1 MSPTASDS
9 SRSPGSPG
17 SPVSPASAAR
27 REREQAPRGPS
38 LVVLTGRETVRRV
51 RPRSPSRLD
60 LRLLVPVVVAWPVT
74 AFWGLV
80 APVWLVTTA
89 AAVALATGV
98 LTAVA
103 GTARDHG
110 CRGRGRVMRSRGA
123 AGRGSWSGHQG
134 LRAVTSACALLGLL
148 LGAAAGHRA
157 VRTAGPVESLASER
171 AVVTLDATVAA
182 EPRAV
187 RGPGPAAAE
196 HPPAAAIT
204 VVRLDVSQVSGRGR
218 TTHVSAPVL
227 VIGRGAAW
235 SALRWH
241 DSVQL
246 VVRLGPAEPGDDV
259 VAVATPKGP
268 VQVVAGPGGVF
279 EAADVVRDRFRAATS
294 GLWPDARGLV
304 PALVVGDTSQTPP
317 DLTAVMLATGLSHLS
332 AVSGSNV
339 TFVLA
344 AVLWL
349 CGLVGVRR
357 RWRPPVAALGLL
369 GFVVL
374 ARPEPSVVRAAVMGL
389 VGLLAL
395 STSRR
400 RAGVP
405 ALAGAIAVLLVWD
418 PWLARSYGFALSS
431 VATLGLLVLA
441 GPWGRTIARRLPG
454 PLKPLGPVLA
464 IPVAAQAVCAPLVV
478 PLQGSVSFVAVL
490 ANLLAAPFVAPTTLL
505 GVGVALVAVVWVPG
519 AAWLAWA
526 AALPAQAIAV
536 VARWSAD
543 LPFGSISWG
552 DSAGAAVLLAVLTA
566 GVVATAPWAWHR
578 SRHRPTVAVAVVVL
592 TAGLGL
598 PTAPIAWP
606 PPGWALIACDVGQ
619 GDGLVVDN
627 GSGHV
632 VVIDAGPDPE
642 PMRSCLD
649 RLGATNVDLLV
660 LTHYHA
666 DHVGGL
672 AAVLELP
679 VAEIRASPV
688 LDPPAEATR
697 VARLAAAARVPMGE
711 LRAGQR
717 VTVGSVAAD
726 VWWPARRI
734 DAGSVPNN
742 GSVVLTL
749 HVHGMSILLAGDI
762 EREAAAQVL
771 QESARDPGRWGRI
784 DVLKV
789 AHHGSSNR
797 DDRLLDR
804 VAGRLAVISVGE
816 GNDYGHPAPATLT
829 ALQERGFEI
838 HRTDLEGD
846 VAVVADGGQVRA
858 VGR

>member
-1 MSPTASDS
+1 MTAPTSP
-9 SRSPGSPG
+9 R
-17 SPVSPASAAR
+17 R
-27 REREQAPRGPS
+27 REREQKPRGPS

-51 RPRSPSRLD
+51 RPRSSLRLD
-60 LRLLVPVVVAWPVT
+60 LRLLVPVVLAWPVV

-89 AAVALATGV
+89 ALAALASGV
-98 LTAVA
+98 LTGVA
-103 GTARDHG
+103 GARG
-110 CRGRGRVMRSRGA
+110 TQGSA
-123 AGRGSWSGHQG
+123 AGRLARWDRGAGRHDPWSGHPG
-134 LRAVTSACALLGLL
+134 LRAAAAGCAVLGLL

-157 VRTAGPVESLASER
+157 ARTAGPVGDLASER
-171 AVVTLDATVAA
+171 AVVSLDATVAA
-182 EPRAV
+182 EPRPV
-187 RGPGPAAAE
+187 HGSGPAADE
-196 HPPAAAIT
+196 RPAAAAVT
-204 VVRLDVSQVSGRGR
+204 VVRLDVTQVSGRGR
-218 TTHVSAPVL
+218 TTSVSTPVL
-227 VIGRGAAW
+227 VIGRGTAW
-235 SALRWH
+235 SALHWH
-241 DSVQL
+241 DHVQL

-268 VQVVAGPGGVF
+268 VRVVEGPGGIF

-294 GLWPDARGLV
+294 SLWPDARGLV

-349 CGLVGVRR
+349 CGVVGVRR
-357 RWRPPVAALGLL
+357 RWRPPVAALGLVA
-369 GFVVL
+369 FVVL

-405 ALAGAIAVLLVWD
+405 ALAAAVAVLLVWD
-418 PWLARSYGFALSS
+418 PWLARSYGFALST

-441 GPWGRTIARRLPG
+441 QPWGRTMSRRLPG
-454 PLKPLGPVLA
+454 PLKPFGPVLA
-464 IPVAAQAVCAPLVV
+464 IPIAAQAVCAPLVV
-478 PLQGSVSFVAVL
+478 PLQGTVSLVAVL
-490 ANLLAAPFVAPTTLL
+490 ANLLAAPFVAPTTV
-505 GVGVALVAVVWVPG
+505 VGVVVAFVSVVWVPG
-519 AAWLAWA
+519 AGWLAWV
-526 AALPAQAIAV
+526 AALPAMAIAA
-536 VARWSAD
+536 VARWSAG
-543 LPFGSISWG
+543 LPFGSIGWG

-566 GVVATAPWAWHR
+566 GVIATAPWAWHR
-578 SRHRPTVAVAVVVL
+578 SRHRPTVAAAVVVL
-592 TAGLGL
+592 TAGVGL

-606 PPGWALIACDVGQ
+606 PPGWALVACDVGQ
-619 GDGLVVDN
+619 GDGLVADN
-627 GSGHV
+627 GDGHV

-642 PMRSCLD
+642 PMRDCLD
-649 RLGATNVDLLV
+649 RLGVTAVDLVV

-672 AAVLELP
+672 AAVLDRP

-688 LDPPAEATR
+688 LDPPAEANR
-697 VARLAAAARVPMGE
+697 VATLAAAARVPMGE

-717 VTVGSVAAD
+717 LTVGSVSAD

-742 GSVVLTL
+742 GSVVLTM
-749 HVHGMSILLAGDI
+749 HVRGVTVLLAGDI
-762 EREAAAQVL
+762 EREAAGQVL
-771 QESARDPGRWGRI
+771 EESERDPERWGRV

-789 AHHGSSNR
+789 AHHGSGNR
-797 DDRLLDR
+797 DDRLLDH
-804 VAGRLAVISVGE
+804 VDGRLALISVGE
-816 GNDYGHPAPATLT
+816 DNDYGHPAPATMK
-829 ALQERGFEI
+829 ALQDRGFEV

-846 VAVVADGGQVRA
+846 VAVVTDGEEVRA

>member
-1 MSPTASDS
+1 MTAPPSQS
-9 SRSPGSPG
+9 
-17 SPVSPASAAR
+17 R
-27 REREQAPRGPS
+27 REREQRPRGPS

-51 RPRSPSRLD
+51 RPRSRLRID
-60 LRLLVPVVVAWPVT
+60 LRLLVPVVLAWPVV
-74 AFWGLV
+74 AFWALV
-80 APVWLVTTA
+80 APVWLVTA
-89 AAVALATGV
+89 AALVALAVGGLTGF
-98 LTAVA
+98 A
-103 GTARDHG
+103 GTSRQHRRPG
-110 CRGRGRVMRSRGA
+110 VRRSGRTTGA
-123 AGRGSWSGHQG
+123 ARRASSAGHQG
-134 LRAVTSACALLGLL
+134 LRAVAAGCAVLGLL

-157 VRTAGPVESLASER
+157 VRMAGPVTDLASQR
-171 AVVTLDATVAA
+171 AVVTVRATVAA

-187 RGPGPAAAE
+187 SGAGHANGDGPTAPAV
-196 HPPAAAIT
+196 T
-204 VVRLDVSQVSGRGR
+204 VVRLDVAQVSGRGL
-218 TTHVSAPVL
+218 TTTVSAPIL
-227 VIGRGAAW
+227 VIGRGSDW
-235 SALRWH
+235 STLRWH
-241 DSVQL
+241 DQVQ
-246 VVRLGPAEPGDDV
+246 VAVRLGPSEPGDDV
-259 VAVATPKGP
+259 VAVATPKGA
-268 VQVVAGPGGVF
+268 VRVVAGPGGVF
-279 EAADVVRDRFRAATS
+279 EAADAVRERFRSATA

-304 PALVVGDTSQTPP
+304 PALVVGDTSHTPP
-317 DLTAVMLATGLSHLS
+317 DLTAVMLETGLSHLS

-349 CGLVGVRR
+349 CGSMGIRR
-357 RWRPPVAALGLL
+357 PWRPPVAAVGLL

-405 ALAGAIAVLLVWD
+405 ALAAAIAVLLVWD
-418 PWLARSYGFALSS
+418 PWLSRSYGFALSS

-441 GPWGRTIARRLPG
+441 QPWGRAVARRLPG

-478 PLQGSVSFVAVL
+478 PLQGSVSLVAVL
-490 ANLLAAPFVAPTTLL
+490 ANLLAAPFVAPTTVI
-505 GVGVALVAVVWVPG
+505 GVVVALVSVVWVTG
-519 AAWLAWA
+519 AGWLAWG
-526 AALPAQAIAV
+526 AALPAQVIAA
-536 VARWSAD
+536 VARWSAG
-543 LPFGSISWG
+543 LPFGSLDWG
-552 DSAGAAVLLAVLTA
+552 DSAGAAVLLAGLTA
-566 GVVATAPWAWHR
+566 AVIATAPCAWHR
-578 SRHRPTVAVAVVVL
+578 GRHRPTVAVAVVVL
-592 TAGLGL
+592 TAGVGL

-619 GDGLVVDN
+619 GDGLVADN
-627 GSGHV
+627 GNGHV

-642 PMRSCLD
+642 PMRACLD
-649 RLGATNVDLLV
+649 RIGATAVDLLV

-672 AAVLELP
+672 SAVLERP

-697 VARLAAAARVPMGE
+697 VARLAAAAKVPLGE

-717 VTVGSVAAD
+717 LTVGSVTAD

-742 GSVVLTL
+742 GSVVLTMHL
-749 HVHGMSILLAGDI
+749 RGTTILLAGDI
-762 EREAAAQVL
+762 EREAAGQVL
-771 QESARDPGRWGRI
+771 HESQLDPQRWGHI

-797 DDRLLDR
+797 DDRILDHID
-804 VAGRLAVISVGE
+804 GRLALISVGE
-816 GNDYGHPAPATLT
+816 GNDYGHPAPATMKS
-829 ALQERGFEI
+829 LQDRGFEV

-846 VAVVADGGQVRA
+846 VAVVASGGTVRA
-858 VGR
+858 VSR